1 MQNSATFCHLGP
13 IMVPIRA
20 KLKLEKFNTYF
31 SQYNFEKLIQNPG
44 AVSAAMHHTKDNAN
58 QPPLLV
64 GVTAWVPISLSHAIE
79 NVFIILNLLH

>member
-1 MQNSATFCHLGP
+1 MQNFATFCHLGP

-20 KLKLEKFNTYF
+20 KLKLEKYFFTYF

-64 GVTAWVPISLSHAIE
+64 GVTA
-79 NVFIILNLLH
+79 